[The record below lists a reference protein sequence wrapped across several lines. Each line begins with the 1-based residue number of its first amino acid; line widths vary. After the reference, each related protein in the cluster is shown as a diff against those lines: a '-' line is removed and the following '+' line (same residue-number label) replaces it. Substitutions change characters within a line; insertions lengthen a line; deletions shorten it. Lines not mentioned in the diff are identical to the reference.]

1 MVLWFNKK
9 ISDQLENMKKFSFI
23 SSSKKIYATTISRA
37 LIVINGKRYGRYT
50 SKLYHAKFAFATP
63 PTYTTSQIYPL
74 NNRHWTW
81 T

>member
-37 LIVINGKRYGRYT
+37 LIVINGKDMEDIQVSYT
-50 SKLYHAKFAFATP
+50 MRNLHLP
-63 PTYTTSQIYPL
+63 PHLHIQLHKYIP
-74 NNRHWTW
+74 
-81 T
+81 